1 MKDDFSFAVSL
12 GWTANASGKRQK
24 AVFESLFK
32 ENGITRYDFTDANYD
47 AKTQS
52 AQIEK
57 LAAQKPDI
65 LFITPSDPAGI
76 AAAVKKANAAGV
88 PVFSSDG
95 LIPGAEVVSTV
106 MFDNYASG
114 RATMRRL
121 GDLLLKKYPN
131 GEITIGMVTL
141 PMNEGWD
148 AREHG
153 ARFVLSQEKYRRI
166 KVKYEWPWDTTGKV
180 TAAATVKSWLALDAA
195 KELRAIWCA
204 WDGAVFDGLSVT
216 AVSRPDIMYAG
227 SDGGEEA
234 YNKMLHHPDQFVITV
249 GESVF
254 AMPSLLTHYAFAWL
268 TGKRVPRLVMVPG
281 YLVTAGMVLD
291 LYSIRTKAAAVEGK
305 TVWQLAQDY
314 DLPGY
319 TEALNTALSANGL
332 DPAWVPGI

>member
-1 MKDDFSFAVSL
+1 MKSELYFAVSL

-52 AQIEK
+52 AQIEE
-57 LAAQKPDI
+57 LAAKKPDV

-114 RATMRRL
+114 CAAMCRL
-121 GDLLLKKYPN
+121 GDLLLEKYPA
-131 GEITIGMVTL
+131 GDITIGMITL

-153 ARFVLSQEKYRRI
+153 AKFILSQKKYERI
-166 KVKYEWPWDTTGKV
+166 KVKYEWPWDAAGKITT
-180 TAAATVKSWLALDAA
+180 AATVESWLAADTA

-204 WDGAVFDGLSVT
+204 WDGAVFDGLSVS
-216 AVSRPDIMYAG
+216 AASRPDIVYTG

-234 YNKMLHHPDQFVITV
+234 YNKMLQYPDQFVITV

-254 AMPSLLTHYAFAWL
+254 AMPSQLTRYALAWL
-268 TGKRVPRLVMVPG
+268 EGKRVPRLVMVPG
-281 YLVTAGMVLD
+281 YLITAKMVLD
-291 LYSIRTKAAAVEGK
+291 ASSIRDKPGTIEDK
-305 TVWQLAQDY
+305 TVWQLMLNY

-319 TEALNTALSANGL
+319 TGALNAVLAANGL
-332 DPAWVPGI
+332 PPAWIPGI